1 MGPLTTA
8 LAGDDRAQVWAAAA
22 TDGGD
27 AGASEDAPIEIPEN
41 LIPGQEA
48 TRTFTEYVAE
58 SMPNDLLA
66 SIVEAT
72 LGPALQILLILLLAS
87 IVLRFARRLI
97 ARAVVRAKDPDTSQG
112 PLRRRRS
119 PAEEEPGYALRR
131 AQRADALGALLT
143 SVVTVVISVLAG
155 FLVLAEIGVNLAPLV
170 AGAGVVGL
178 AIGFGAQN
186 LVSDFLSGV
195 FMLAEDQFGVGDIV
209 DVGEASGVVEGVTL
223 RTTKIRDVEGT
234 LWHVPNG
241 EIRRVGNSSQQW
253 ARSLLDIGVA
263 YDTDIDTAIDVIEA
277 VAGAMAEEE
286 GYREQFLDAPDVWG
300 VQALGADSVDIR
312 LVIKTEPGK
321 QWAISRELR
330 RRIKAAFDAV
340 GIEIPYQQRTVW
352 VRDES
357 DYEAPAPLDEASI
370 DRALA
375 YARSGDRGAQKVL
388 AQDENAVVE
397 DLEDELAETGD
408 ADRAG
413 AEGDARAGTGAPEA
427 PGGHRSG

>member
-1 MGPLTTA
+1 VGPLTTA
-8 LAGDDRAQVWAAAA
+8 QMWLAQTLPGVDGDTDEGSA
-22 TDGGD
+22 T
-27 AGASEDAPIEIPEN
+27 EDVEVPQ
-41 LIPGQEA
+41 IPGQET

-58 SMPNDLLA
+58 QMPNDVLVSL
-66 SIVEAT
+66 VEAT
-72 LGPALQILLILLLAS
+72 LGPVLQILLILVIAS
-87 IVLRFARRLI
+87 VVLRFARRVISRGVL
-97 ARAVVRAKDPDTSQG
+97 RAKDPEAPQG
-112 PLRRRRS
+112 PLRRKRS
-119 PAEEEPGYALRR
+119 AASQEPGYALRR

-143 SVVTVVISVLAG
+143 SVATVVVWVLAA
-155 FLVLAEIGVNLAPLV
+155 FLVLAEVGVNLAPLV

-178 AIGFGAQN
+178 AIGFGAQD
-186 LVSDFLSGV
+186 LVNDFISGV

-263 YDTDIDTAIDVIEA
+263 YDTDVDMAIDVIEA

-286 GYREQFLDAPDVWG
+286 GYRDQFLDAPDVWG
-300 VQALGADSVDIR
+300 VQSLGADSVDIR

-330 RRIKAAFDAV
+330 RRLKSAFDAT

-352 VRDES
+352 VRDETT
-357 DYEAPAPLDEASI
+357 YEPPAPLDEAAI
-370 DRALA
+370 QRAISS
-375 YARSGDRGAQKVL
+375 ARSGDRGAEKVL
-388 AQDENAVVE
+388 AQDENVVAADVE
-397 DLEDELAETGD
+397 EELAEE
-408 ADRAG
+408 AG
-413 AEGDARAGTGAPEA
+413 ATPSDDQPPR
-427 PGGHRSG
+427 